1 MTDLDLR
8 PFQRRFLR
16 AALAPD
22 IEVAAL
28 SLPRGNGKTTLLALL
43 AARSL
48 TPGDPLFVGGA
59 QNVLIAGS
67 IKQSRPGF
75 RLARAALGEDG
86 YRYEDS
92 NQGTKILHIE
102 SGTRMDVHAA
112 NAKTALGWLGAR
124 LILVDEGAVVSGDL
138 WDAIATT
145 AGKGETS
152 IIVAGTLAPSG
163 RAMTGGLSSSSGA
176 PGLAST

>member
-1 MTDLDLR
+1 MTTADLR
-8 PFQRRFLR
+8 PFQRRFLA
-16 AALAPD
+16 AALAPG

-43 AARSL
+43 ATRSL
-48 TPGDPLFVGGA
+48 TTGDELFVEGA

-86 YRYEDS
+86 FRYEDS
-92 NQGTKILHIE
+92 NQGTKILHVE

-112 NAKTALGWLGAR
+112 NAKTALPS
-124 LILVDEGAVVSGDL
+124 D
-138 WDAIATT
+138 T
-145 AGKGETS
+145 A
-152 IIVAGTLAPSG
+152 
-163 RAMTGGLSSSSGA
+163 
-176 PGLAST
+176 